1 MAYTYRDFLNE
12 CENYNHSK
20 EHYEIMKESAE
31 LMLMEQFIENQQFA
45 MENTTTF
52 SEGYLMESVGE
63 DYITEAE
70 EKLGAKA
77 VALVKKICAAIA
89 KTVKN
94 FFKWIKNLFKKSKA
108 DKLAGIKLS
117 EEEKAKYVGDVI
129 NIMKNLNGNGVQ
141 ILDKKKH
148 VIPCDDENK
157 DKVIDYL
164 IKSLKNKKLNVQ
176 YEKDVVTVEALID
189 AFNLTS
195 KLETANVESAIALIK
210 KSMSTSLTIDLENV
224 EEKINAIDEEIAKHK
239 LFNSE
244 EIMVGAQL
252 SSVDDELL
260 HALAELNEV
269 LNGIIPATSKLY
281 AGVIT
286 AVNSIAALGEKN
298 EADRTADNK

>member
-20 EHYEIMKESAE
+20 EHYEIMKECAE
-31 LMLMEQFIENQQFA
+31 LMLMEQFVSDQQFTK
-45 MENTTTF
+45 ENTTTF
-52 SEGYLMESVGE
+52 SEGYLMESVGD

-70 EKLGAKA
+70 EKLGAKTL
-77 VALVKKICAAIA
+77 ALVKKICAAIA

-94 FFKWIKNLFKKSKA
+94 FFKWIKNLFKKSKV

-195 KLETANVESAIALIK
+195 KLETANVESATALIK

-269 LNGIIPATSKLY
+269 LNEVIPPTSKLY
-281 AGVIT
+281 AGICE
-286 AVNSIAALGEKN
+286 AINLFAALGEKI